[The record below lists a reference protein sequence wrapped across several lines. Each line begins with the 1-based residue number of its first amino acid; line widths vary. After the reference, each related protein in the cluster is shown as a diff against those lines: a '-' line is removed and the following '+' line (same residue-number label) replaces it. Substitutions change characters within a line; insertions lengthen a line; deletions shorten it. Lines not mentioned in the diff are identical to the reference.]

1 MIAALIVLVA
11 VLVLAVGI
19 SLMGAGPSRVR
30 RRVVYVSSPSV
41 TRTRVRRPDGPIRRR
56 RTVIDEGVSEAAH
69 ADGAPGGTGEPEAEV
84 ETRRIV
90 EYE

>member
-1 MIAALIVLVA
+1 VLAALIALVA

-19 SLMGAGPSRVR
+19 SLMNAGPSRVR
-30 RRVVYVSSPSV
+30 RRVVYVSSRPAA
-41 TRTRVRRPDGPIRRR
+41 TRTRVRRPDGPTRRR
-56 RTVIDEGVSEAAH
+56 RTVVEDVVPAV
-69 ADGAPGGTGEPEAEV
+69 EPEPVV